1 MWHSYPTTKT
11 SNNYQKRIYDNI
23 ACVQMSTLPLREGGR
38 LYTSYKNIA
47 LQSKDSRYLSETEDA
62 VKLWK
67 VWTEESF
74 QKLVEFDRTGE
85 RSLE

>member
-1 MWHSYPTTKT
+1 
-11 SNNYQKRIYDNI
+11 
-23 ACVQMSTLPLREGGR
+23 MSTLPLREGER

-62 VKLWK
+62 VKTVKLWK

-85 RSLE
+85 HSLE

>member
-1 MWHSYPTTKT
+1 
-11 SNNYQKRIYDNI
+11 
-23 ACVQMSTLPLREGGR
+23 MSTLPLREGER

-85 RSLE
+85 HSLE